1 MVYLMGKEEISS
13 NQERNRKFFD
23 KAVWFY
29 ENWLVRKINYYIQ
42 RRLLNAVRVNPDS
55 YVLDVGCG
63 TGSFLEMLGKRCDA
77 MRLEGVDISEN
88 MIMASKL
95 RLENKAHLSVR
106 GVENLAFNKK
116 FDYIFNIDSFHHYAD
131 YELAMK
137 NMKSAMKSGG
147 RLVIL
152 DFSFGRV
159 GNWIF
164 KHFEPGHSKMFSRE
178 EFRKLFEEYGFKKVR
193 QKRIGIFS
201 ILTVGVKN

>member
-1 MVYLMGKEEISS
+1 MNTQQIA
-13 NQERNRKFFD
+13 NRKFFD

-29 ENWLVRKINYYIQ
+29 ENWFIRKINYYLQ

-63 TGSFLEMLGKRCDA
+63 TGSFLEMLGKRGDA
-77 MRLEGVDISEN
+77 VKLEGVDISEK
-88 MIMASKL
+88 MIMASKR
-95 RLENKAHLSVR
+95 RLGNKAHLSVM
-106 GVENLAFNKK
+106 GVENLTFNKK
-116 FDYIFNIDSFHHYAD
+116 FDYIFSIDSFHHYANH
-131 YELAMK
+131 ELAMK
-137 NMKSAMKSGG
+137 NMKSALKLGG

-152 DFSFGRV
+152 DFSFGRI

-164 KHFEPGHSKMFSRE
+164 KHFEPGHSKMLLQD
-178 EFRKLFEEYGFKKVR
+178 EFREMFERQGFKEVR